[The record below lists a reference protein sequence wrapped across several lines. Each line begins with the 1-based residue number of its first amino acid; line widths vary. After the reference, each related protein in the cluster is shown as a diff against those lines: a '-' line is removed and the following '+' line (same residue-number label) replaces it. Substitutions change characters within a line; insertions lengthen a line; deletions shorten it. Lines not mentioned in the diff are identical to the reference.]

1 MRFRKFNCNEYED
14 IDEKEYF
21 LETGYEDC
29 YGEKICVG
37 DILEGD
43 NRYEYECCLGEYN
56 DTWGV
61 YFKMRE
67 QFKEEFEIIV
77 PHLKY
82 FSESYVYISHNKNE
96 DLYDYWADM
105 MEDELKDKPLGFI
118 LTRAFIECFKND
130 YRIYRRDFDI
140 DKVLDKTKG
149 VKKVYKVDGNM
160 FTEYIGVN
168 WDKREDIPVKLKWY
182 ETEIMID
189 GEMETES
196 YIHEVWIKE

>member
-43 NRYEYECCLGEYN
+43 RYEYECCLGEYN

-105 MEDELKDKPLGFI
+105 MEDDKRQTF
-118 LTRAFIECFKND
+118 
-130 YRIYRRDFDI
+130 RIYINTCFYRVF
-140 DKVLDKTKG
+140 
-149 VKKVYKVDGNM
+149 
-160 FTEYIGVN
+160 
-168 WDKREDIPVKLKWY
+168 
-182 ETEIMID
+182 
-189 GEMETES
+189 
-196 YIHEVWIKE
+196 